1 MSLPVYLSKQHLK
14 NCRQFMTIITTACYV
29 YSGSWLIIEILNH
42 FLPTFE
48 ERSRGNL
55 WLLIIIF
62 FSGLVIGTAWYLRK
76 CAKML
81 SVTHRL
87 EGQDISIEIRVGDI
101 FTFEGAFVISA
112 NTAFDTNISDGMIS
126 SESLQGQ
133 FTKKYYDKVRYLE
146 QELTDALIAEEF
158 ISDEDKPAKKE
169 RYEIGK
175 VVKVSPRGQVTY
187 FVAIDQLREYGG
199 VESFLDN
206 VREGLGSLWYYIGK
220 QGTLKPLVIP
230 VLGTGHSGI
239 PISRE
244 RMIIEIITSFIAAC
258 TEKKF
263 CEKLTIVISE
273 NDYRQH
279 DVNLEELGTYLQLYA
294 GEVHREAHDLI
305 TVVDKPID

>member
-1 MSLPVYLSKQHLK
+1 MNLPVYLSKQHLK

-29 YSGSWLIIEILNH
+29 YSTSWLVIEILSH
-42 FLPTFE
+42 FYSKFE
-48 ERSRGNL
+48 DWSRGNFR
-55 WLLIIIF
+55 LLIIIF
-62 FSGLVIGTAWYLRK
+62 FSGLVIGTIRYLRK

-101 FTFEGAFVISA
+101 FGIEGAFIISA
-112 NTAFDTNISDGMIS
+112 NTAFDTDMLDGPVS

-133 FTKKYYDKVRYLE
+133 FTNKYYDKVEYLK

-158 ISDEDKPAKKE
+158 VLDGEKPERKE
-169 RYEIGK
+169 SYEIGK
-175 VVKVSPRGQVTY
+175 VIKVSPRGQVAY
-187 FVAIDQLREYGG
+187 FVADELREYGG
-199 VESFLDN
+199 IESSLDN
-206 VREGLGSLWYYIGK
+206 VREGLGSLWYYIGV
-220 QGTLKPLVIP
+220 QGTLKPLVVP

-244 RMIIEIITSFIAAC
+244 QMIIEIITSFIAAC

-263 CEKLTIVISE
+263 CEKLTIIISE

-279 DVNLEELGTYLQLYA
+279 DVNLEELGTYLRLYA
-294 GEVHREAHDLI
+294 REVHRKAHDLI
-305 TVVDKPID
+305 APIDEPI